1 MSQGERELLKS
12 EQKFN
17 SLFFH
22 SSNAV
27 FVLDQFSKIKE
38 VNPFASFVTGVHYNE
53 LLNMNFAD
61 LFSPKDYRRLE
72 QNIEK
77 ALSGNVSTL
86 EVTLRNQQY
95 NDQQL
100 NLSIVPVLLE
110 KVEEIIVIADCSN
123 VNANKIAMEDELTG
137 LPNRRFLMMKL
148 AKAVI
153 QANELNEK
161 LAVMF
166 IDLDRFKLVNDTL
179 GHLLGDRALTLV
191 ATRLKMALAEKD
203 LLARVGGDE
212 FIVLISNLQSL
223 KQAKD
228 TADQLLEKIRD
239 PILIDGYEFTLTA
252 SIGIAIFPESGT
264 EVETLIKSA
273 DAAMYRAKSNG
284 SDARELFKREMRYHF
299 YEKFHVENDL
309 RRALDRG
316 EFSLYFQPQFDVKTN
331 DYCGEEV
338 LVRWFHPTE
347 GLVSPSKFL
356 SIAEETGLIVA
367 IGEWVLREACLQ
379 KMKLLDL
386 GYPQV
391 PMSVNLSL
399 RQFLQQNIVDTVQK
413 VLEVSK
419 LPPHLLE
426 IEVTESVTIDIDRTI
441 DVLNRLLRLGVHISL
456 DDFGTGYSSL
466 QYVSSLPIQ
475 ELKIDQSF
483 VRNIGK
489 EKQSEG
495 IISMIINLAHT
506 LDISV
511 IAEGVETEEQLLFL
525 KTQRCDKVQ
534 GYYFAKPLN
543 LNDYK
548 SFLNVLL
555 LKD

>member
-316 EFSLYFQPQFDVKTN
+316 EFSLYFQPQFNVKTN

-441 DVLNRLLRLGVHISL
+441 DVLNRLL
-456 DDFGTGYSSL
+456 
-466 QYVSSLPIQ
+466 
-475 ELKIDQSF
+475 
-483 VRNIGK
+483 
-489 EKQSEG
+489 
-495 IISMIINLAHT
+495 
-506 LDISV
+506 
-511 IAEGVETEEQLLFL
+511 
-525 KTQRCDKVQ
+525 
-534 GYYFAKPLN
+534 
-543 LNDYK
+543 
-548 SFLNVLL
+548 
-555 LKD
+555 